1 MEKQIKLLVVDDNQ
15 ALASEISAFMNI
27 QQEVQVVGTAANARE
42 ALEMIKLVHP
52 NAIIADL
59 IMPQTDGFFLLERL
73 ATGEYG
79 EMPKVIMLSAVSSE
93 TLYARAISLG
103 ATYYMNKPF
112 VMETLY
118 QRLLY
123 FFDLRELNIQKKPAL
138 VKSKS
143 LDERITSIFL
153 SIGIP
158 AHIKGYQFLK
168 EAIKIVIK
176 EPEMIN
182 GITKQLYPAIAQNFE
197 TSPSKVERAI
207 RHAIEV
213 AWNRGRIENLN
224 AIFGYHIYTKN
235 DKPTNGEFIALIA
248 DRLTIEVPA

>member
-1 MEKQIKLLVVDDNQ
+1 MPLEARKTADAAAKRENIDFRRTEYGKTDQIVGGGDNQ

-118 QRLLY
+118 QRLLD
-123 FFDLRELNIQKKPAL
+123 FFDLRELNIQKKTAL

-176 EPEMIN
+176 EPRMIN
-182 GITKQLYPAIAQNFE
+182 GITNNCIPR
-197 TSPSKVERAI
+197 S
-207 RHAIEV
+207 H
-213 AWNRGRIENLN
+213 RILK
-224 AIFGYHIYTKN
+224 HRRVK
-235 DKPTNGEFIALIA
+235 
-248 DRLTIEVPA
+248 